1 MKPASTRNT
10 FLFLA
15 MAGLALAVMLGLF
28 ETRSTVEC
36 VKGAVL
42 LSGAGFLAGWLGRC
56 RRPAG
61 GGWIA
66 GGAVA
71 AVLVLGLAGPAA
83 VELER
88 WQVERGWRSEAE
100 TLGAAEGADRRFRS
114 VDRSIQESRELERRA
129 EAAWDR
135 LFPLGLA
142 LAPAAFLGSAGALLA
157 ENRRRKRRGEPL
169 ETSAERGEEDG
180 PEAEEAEPPPVG
192 EEKER
197 AGVSSEA
204 S

>member
-1 MKPASTRNT
+1 
-10 FLFLA
+10 
-15 MAGLALAVMLGLF
+15 MAGLALAVLLGLF

-36 VKGAVL
+36 VKGAVF
-42 LSGAGFLAGWLGRC
+42 LSGAGLLAGWLSRT

-71 AVLVLGLAGPAA
+71 GVLVAGLAGPAA

-88 WQVERGWRSEAE
+88 REVEQGWLAEAE
-100 TLGAAEGADRRFRS
+100 TLGASGGADRAFRS
-114 VDRSIQESRELERRA
+114 VDRSIYESRELERRT

-142 LAPAAFLGSAGALLA
+142 LAPAAFLGSVGALLA
-157 ENRRRKRRGEPL
+157 ENRRRKRGLMAEPEEPDRDDRGEPVP
-169 ETSAERGEEDG
+169 EIEPNGEVDEVERGE
-180 PEAEEAEPPPVG
+180 A
-192 EEKER
+192 
-197 AGVSSEA
+197 SSEA